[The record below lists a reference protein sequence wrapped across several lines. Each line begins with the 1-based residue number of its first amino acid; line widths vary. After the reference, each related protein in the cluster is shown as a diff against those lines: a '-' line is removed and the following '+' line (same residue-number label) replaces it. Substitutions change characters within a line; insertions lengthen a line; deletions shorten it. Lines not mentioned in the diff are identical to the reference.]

1 MRNCRRLNRKE
12 MCRIFIIL
20 LILVYGCSPK
30 LATKGDTEDYSED
43 VSEFRPMNTNDV
55 NTSDVVM
62 NEDSKGPYV
71 TPTHDINKEMS
82 SIMDSI
88 VAQNLNKM
96 YLTYTIQVYIG
107 RSREEANQIREKI
120 YRVLPEEK
128 PILTYR
134 QPSYKVFIGKY
145 HEKVD
150 AYKTL
155 NILRASFP
163 GAMLVP
169 QHKRME

>member
-1 MRNCRRLNRKE
+1 MYK
-12 MCRIFIIL
+12 IFIVIL
-20 LILVYGCSPK
+20 LVFAIGCSPK
-30 LATKGDTEDYSED
+30 LAPKGDTKDYSED
-43 VSEFRPMNTNDV
+43 VTAYRPNNSTNMESVDPIKYDDV
-55 NTSDVVM
+55 
-62 NEDSKGPYV
+62 KGPYV
-71 TPTHDINKEMS
+71 APTKDINKEMS

-88 VAQNLNKM
+88 VVQNQHKL

-107 RSREEANQIREKI
+107 RSREEANQVREKI

-128 PILTYR
+128 PVLSYR
-134 QPSYKVFIGKY
+134 QPSYKVFVGKY

-155 NILRASFP
+155 NILRANFP

-169 QHKRME
+169 QHKKMD

>member
-1 MRNCRRLNRKE
+1 MY
-12 MCRIFIIL
+12 RILIIL

-30 LATKGDTEDYSED
+30 LATKGDTAVYSED
-43 VSEFRPMNTNDV
+43 VSAYRPSNAHDMNAADANI
-55 NTSDVVM
+55 
-62 NEDSKGPYV
+62 NEDLKGPYV
-71 TPTHDINKEMS
+71 PPTHDINKEMS

-88 VAQNLNKM
+88 VLHNLSKS

-107 RSREEANQIREKI
+107 RSREEANQVREKI

-128 PILTYR
+128 PVLTYH
-134 QPSYKVFIGKY
+134 QPSYKVFVGKY

-155 NILRASFP
+155 NILRNNFP

-169 QHKRME
+169 QRKRME